1 MEIEQRKR
9 ERSPSST
16 SEGGKS
22 PRRGK
27 TETERWEGGE
37 TDGGGKL
44 SEFVKQL
51 LITAGPE
58 KEPEQ
63 PEDCFQLSCVLA
75 AHHQPASVFKVIV
88 EK

>member
-37 TDGGGKL
+37 TDGGGG
-44 SEFVKQL
+44 S
-51 LITAGPE
+51 
-58 KEPEQ
+58 
-63 PEDCFQLSCVLA
+63 
-75 AHHQPASVFKVIV
+75 SVSL
-88 EK
+88 

>member
-1 MEIEQRKR
+1 M
-9 ERSPSST
+9 
-16 SEGGKS
+16 
-22 PRRGK
+22 
-27 TETERWEGGE
+27 
-37 TDGGGKL
+37 GGGKL

>member
-1 MEIEQRKR
+1 MESLPGEGKLR
-9 ERSPSST
+9 RSA
-16 SEGGKS
+16 GKEE
-22 PRRGK
+22 K
-27 TETERWEGGE
+27 QM
-37 TDGGGKL
+37 GGGKL